1 MTPRARLLLVAL
13 ALAAAALVAQRH
25 RPPAAAA
32 AAPTGARQRPA
43 PSAGPAAPVD
53 PAAIRDVFRFAERAA
68 PPPVV
73 RATPRP
79 AVATVAA
86 TPASELPKLV
96 GLVRRQGRLLA
107 AFSVEG
113 DVVLAG
119 PGDAAGG
126 VSVLEVSEDGVRV
139 RRKDGSEERLR
150 VP

>member
-13 ALAAAALVAQRH
+13 ALAAVALVAQRQKS
-25 RPPAAAA
+25 PVAAAA
-32 AAPTGARQRPA
+32 ATSGPRQRPA

-53 PAAIRDVFRFAERAA
+53 PATIRDVFRFAERPA

-73 RATPRP
+73 RAIPKPAPT
-79 AVATVAA
+79 AVAAA
-86 TPASELPKLV
+86 PASDLPKLV

-119 PGDAAGG
+119 PGDAVGG
-126 VSVLEVSEDGVRV
+126 VSVLEVTEDGVRV
-139 RRKDGSEERLR
+139 RRKDLSEERLR